1 MNKRIIIIILVL
13 IIVIG
18 GYFYMKKEKVEIT
31 NIKYFEYYRLCTR
44 IRKYSKKI

>member
-13 IIVIG
+13 IIIVIG

-31 NIKYFEYYRLCTR
+31 NINYFEYYH
-44 IRKYSKKI
+44 SAGMMMN